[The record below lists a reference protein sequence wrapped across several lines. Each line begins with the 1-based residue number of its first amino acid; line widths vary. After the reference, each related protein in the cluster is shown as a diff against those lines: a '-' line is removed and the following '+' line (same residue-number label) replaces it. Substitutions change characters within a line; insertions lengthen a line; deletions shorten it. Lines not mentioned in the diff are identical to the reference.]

1 MPNTP
6 ILYSSK
12 NCPFCLRTRVALL
25 HTKQKVILRNVD
37 FNNLPAEALAVSS
50 HATVPSLVFSDDEY
64 WDESWEIVKW
74 ATQQRDPDNWL
85 GEDGEY
91 LNDAEMLV
99 EINDHSF
106 TEDLKHY
113 KKRDNDAE
121 HPVEYYRQRGEE
133 FLEELNDMLEENDFL
148 LASHMTIADIT
159 VFPFVRA
166 FAMVDKDWFDKTPYP
181 KLQKWLGG
189 LLDTDWFREA
199 MKDHEIWQPGS
210 DDIYL

>member
-25 HTKQKVILRNVD
+25 HAKQKIILRNVEL
-37 FNNLPAEALAVSS
+37 NNLPAEALAVSS

-74 ATQQRDPDNWL
+74 AAQQRDQDNWL
-85 GEDGEY
+85 GKDGEY
-91 LNDAEMLV
+91 LRDAEMLV

-106 TEDLKHY
+106 AEDLKHY
-113 KKRDNDAE
+113 KKRDNDSE
-121 HPVEYYRQRGEE
+121 HPVEYYRDRGEE
-133 FLEELNDMLEENDFL
+133 YLEELNKMLEENEFL
-148 LASHMTIADIT
+148 LASQITIADIA

-189 LLDTDWFREA
+189 ILDADWFREA
-199 MKDHEIWQPGS
+199 MKEHEIWQPGS
-210 DDIYL
+210 EDIYL